1 MKNNLTTTNQNAKLA
16 LSKSKSLLNITNS
29 LLAKKDIGQLIQ
41 SFKFKPFLKEK
52 GYSNSVN
59 SVVISLDGKTM
70 VSGSD
75 DNTIKIWDMQSGE
88 CLNTLEGHSRS
99 ISSLA
104 ISIDGKTVVS
114 GSYDKTIKIW
124 DMQSGESLHTLTGHS
139 YDIGSLAISP
149 DGKTIVSGGSWDN
162 TIKIWDMQ
170 NGECL
175 DTFPSILDTLEGHGH
190 SRRVNSVAIS
200 PDGKTIVSGGGGT
213 VKVINSDRK
222 TIVNR
227 SDDSTIKL
235 WDIRGCLNT
244 LEGHSNSVNSVAIS
258 LDGKTIVSGSDD
270 STIKLWD
277 IQSGESLHALKGH
290 SSGINSVAISS
301 DGKTIVSG
309 SRDGTIKLWDIQSGE
324 CIYTSYNMEDGS
336 TITIF
341 SDGSFN
347 ASEDNI
353 DKFIR
358 VNDIPL
364 SCRKL
369 TKKEIE
375 YFCKIKYENKVTNS
389 KISEIDN
396 EIPF

>member
-75 DNTIKIWDMQSGE
+75 DNTIKIWDMQNGE
-88 CLNTLEGHSRS
+88 SLNTLKGHSDS
-99 ISSLA
+99 VL
-104 ISIDGKTVVS
+104 
-114 GSYDKTIKIW
+114 
-124 DMQSGESLHTLTGHS
+124 
-139 YDIGSLAISP
+139 
-149 DGKTIVSGGSWDN
+149 
-162 TIKIWDMQ
+162 
-170 NGECL
+170 
-175 DTFPSILDTLEGHGH
+175 
-190 SRRVNSVAIS
+190 SVAIS
-200 PDGKTIVSGGGGT
+200 PDGKTIVSGG
-213 VKVINSDRK
+213 
-222 TIVNR
+222 
-227 SDDSTIKL
+227 
-235 WDIRGCLNT
+235 
-244 LEGHSNSVNSVAIS
+244 
-258 LDGKTIVSGSDD
+258 
-270 STIKLWD
+270 
-277 IQSGESLHALKGH
+277 
-290 SSGINSVAISS
+290 
-301 DGKTIVSG
+301 
-309 SRDGTIKLWDIQSGE
+309 RDGTIKLWDIQSGE